1 MKSPLDVVFEVSPEA
16 FARLMK
22 SFEDIA
28 VLDDYSPEPED
39 DDSDGF
45 YDLEVDDGQPTEWE
59 EWQDVHGGDD
69 GFDQWEV
76 NY

>member
-1 MKSPLDVVFEVSPEA
+1 MKSPLDVVFQVSPEA

-39 DDSDGF
+39 EDSDGF
-45 YDLEVDDGQPTEWE
+45 YDLDVDDGQPTEYD
-59 EWQDVHGGDD
+59 EWQS
-69 GFDQWEV
+69 FDHDC
-76 NY
+76 